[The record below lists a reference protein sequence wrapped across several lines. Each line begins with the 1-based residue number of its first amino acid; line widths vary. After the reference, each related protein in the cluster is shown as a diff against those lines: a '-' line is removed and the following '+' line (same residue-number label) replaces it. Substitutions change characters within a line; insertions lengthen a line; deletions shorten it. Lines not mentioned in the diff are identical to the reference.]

1 MWYNEI
7 MSKNRNK
14 GKNYNNQQ
22 QNEMVVVDEKLNSLT
37 ELALGFCTG
46 TGAQI
51 SQGDTIDVNLRRY
64 MLTLNRA
71 LLSQLYCE
79 IGIAQTLVG
88 QPVDDAFKD
97 FPEIR
102 SEQLDENNIEDI
114 KKFFEQNKWFE
125 IFKQGIKWARL
136 FGGAG
141 LFLNVPQ
148 NPKSELRLDRL
159 KKGDKVS
166 LYAVDRWELNYQVD
180 GSVSVEN
187 LDGTDPLTDT
197 PYCLYGQWV
206 HKSRVMRMCGRQA
219 PSLLRLQLGGWG
231 MSEIERLIRSLNS
244 FLKNQDVVF
253 ELLDEAKIDVYK
265 VNGYNASLLTKGGTE
280 KIRKQVQMSN
290 QLKSYLDALLM
301 DKEDE
306 YDQKT
311 MAFSGLSELLVQ
323 NRQSLAAD
331 LKMPVTKLFGISASG
346 FNSGE
351 DDIENYNSMLES
363 EIRAQNKGYFITLV
377 EIACAVLFG
386 FIPDDIDVT
395 FGELRELSAE
405 QVENVKDRQFARLLQ
420 TYQAQIIDEEQFV
433 EGCNRGKLLPID
445 IKNAQ
450 PQNIA
455 MFNRPQMNGN
465 NNERTN
471 SKSKKWWK
479 W

>member
-1 MWYNEI
+1 
-7 MSKNRNK
+7 MSKNKNK
-14 GKNYNNQQ
+14 QSKAVDSQL
-22 QNEMVVVDEKLNSLT
+22 VVDSPEKLNSLT

-64 MLTLNRA
+64 LLTNNRA

-79 IGIAQTLVG
+79 IGIAQTLIG
-88 QPVDDAFKD
+88 QPVDDAFKEL
-97 FPEIR
+97 PEIR
-102 SEQLDENNIEDI
+102 SEQLDENDIEQI

-148 NPKSELRLDRL
+148 NPQSELRLDRL

-180 GSVSVEN
+180 GSISVQN
-187 LDGTDPLTDT
+187 LSGTEATSDV
-197 PYCLYGQWV
+197 PYNLYGQWV
-206 HKSRVMRMCGRQA
+206 HESRVMRMTGRQA

-265 VNGYNASLLTKGGTE
+265 VNGYNSSLLTKGGTE
-280 KIRKQVQMSN
+280 KIRKQVQLSN
-290 QLKSYLDALLM
+290 QLKSYLDALLL

-311 MAFSGLSELLVQ
+311 MAFAGLSELLVQ

-331 LKMPVTKLFGISASG
+331 LKMPVTKLFGISAAG

-351 DDIENYNSMLES
+351 DDIENYNAMLES

-377 EIACAVLFG
+377 EVVCAVLFG
-386 FIPDDIDVT
+386 FIPDDIDVE
-395 FGELRELSAE
+395 FGELRQLSAE

-420 TYQAQIIDEEQFV
+420 TYQNQIIDEQQFV
-433 EGCNRGKLLPID
+433 DACNKSKLLPID
-445 IKNAQ
+445 IVNTL
-450 PQNIA
+450 PQNIDMQA
-455 MFNRPQMNGN
+455 NMSDE
-465 NNERTN
+465 ERIN
-471 SKSKKWWK
+471 SKRRKLW
-479 W
+479 